1 MNAGCFDRFGPNIA
15 SVNGQLIFTRTDRK
29 ALEQISHSTSD
40 HNYAK
45 KTMVDKLNSE
55 LKFVITFKVFLQ
67 TITRTYYTL
76 FYGMQRGM

>member
-1 MNAGCFDRFGPNIA
+1 
-15 SVNGQLIFTRTDRK
+15 
-29 ALEQISHSTSD
+29 
-40 HNYAK
+40 
-45 KTMVDKLNSE
+45 MVDKLNSE